1 MKKVL
6 LASLLVLGL
15 VVPCFA
21 EMYLRVDKLDLGFNH
36 GEAIKIDDSRISG
49 DLEYLAQSFL
59 WLRMNENL
67 MVPHRFFRLVPL
79 DISIETQKA
88 DCGMDRDIVKYITF
102 TDTETGE
109 KFIIKR

>member
-6 LASLLVLGL
+6 LVSLLLL
-15 VVPCFA
+15 WYAAPCSA
-21 EMYLRVDKLDLGFNH
+21 EMYLRVDKLYLGFNH

-49 DLEYLAQSFL
+49 DLKYLAQSFL
-59 WLRMNENL
+59 WLRMDENL

-109 KFIIKR
+109 KVVIKR